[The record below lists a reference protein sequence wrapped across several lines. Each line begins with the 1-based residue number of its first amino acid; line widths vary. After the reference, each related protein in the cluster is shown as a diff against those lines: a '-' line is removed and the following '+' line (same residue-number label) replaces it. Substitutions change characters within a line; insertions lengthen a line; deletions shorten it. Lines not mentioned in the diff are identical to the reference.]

1 MKAILSTLKVFSDER
16 GSFFELYKGFDY
28 LQDNVACRKYGVICG
43 LHFQRKPWEQA
54 KLVTCLYGEILDVV
68 VDLET
73 MEIGKFILSSENH
86 SQLYVPRGYA
96 HGYAVLSPH
105 AIIHYKCDNKYDKD
119 FEDKIHFD
127 SLGIDWLIP
136 KNKQIISP
144 KDML

>member
-1 MKAILSTLKVFSDER
+1 MKAILSTPTIHTDER
-16 GSFFELYKGFDY
+16 GLFFELYKGSDY
-28 LQDNVACRKYGVICG
+28 LQDNIAYRNYGVICG
-43 LHFQRKPWEQA
+43 LHFQRKPFEQA
-54 KLVTCLYGEILDVV
+54 KLVSCLYGEILDVV

-73 MEIGKFILSSENH
+73 MEIGRFILSSENH
-86 SQLYVPRGYA
+86 AQLYVPRGYA
-96 HGYAVLSPH
+96 HGYAVLSPQ

-119 FEDKIHFD
+119 LEDKIHFD